1 MSINSSIIFN
11 PILSQIRRGRSQV
24 RVAGLL
30 AQDAFLLCSS
40 FILAF
45 ALRLNATTPLG
56 EDLAAHW
63 RLLVFSIVLG
73 LPILYFTHT
82 YRDLT
87 RYATSQ
93 SLYRFAIRSTLMM
106 GVVSQAS
113 RLAGP
118 QPNSSFWILYWGS
131 FLTSGVALRVMFR
144 DILQKHSVQNAR
156 PDINNSLT
164 PALIYGAGESGFK
177 LLDGLR
183 NDTHFQI
190 VGYLDS
196 DTSLQGRTL
205 HGLPIHDP
213 RELQF
218 LITSRHVKVI
228 LLALPHVSRLRKRE
242 LVKWLTQM
250 HLKVLSIPSVS
261 QLASGRVQLKDIKAV
276 AIEDLLGREPTS
288 PIETLITACVQS
300 MNVLVVGAGGSIGSD
315 ICKKLIELK
324 AKKIVMLD
332 QNEEAL
338 YTVDLELRLAIKELA
353 SDLFRPTILPIL
365 GNACETQLLES
376 LIKNEEID
384 TIYHAAAYKH
394 VPLLEGNACSG
405 VANNMRATRSI
416 VNAAI
421 KGKVRWM
428 SLISSDKAV
437 RPTNVMGASKRVCEL
452 IVQAAAADLAEGGPK
467 LSIVRFGN
475 VLGTSGSVVP
485 LFNRL
490 IMKGGPITVTD
501 SSVTRYFMTRQEAVE
516 LVLQSTALSTNG
528 GDIFLLDMGEEVKI
542 AELARQMVELS
553 GLSIRDVQ
561 NPDGDI
567 EIIFTGMRAGEK
579 LFEELFISG
588 EPEGTQ
594 HPLIWRVEEPFIP
607 LQQLNPIL
615 DNIEIATAALDL
627 KRTFEL
633 LKDLVPEFA
642 TEAKFS

>member
-1 MSINSSIIFN
+1 MIMGSSVFSSL
-11 PILSQIRRGRSQV
+11 ILSQLMRGRSHV
-24 RVAGLL
+24 RVSLLL
-30 AQDAFLLCSS
+30 AADLLLLCFS
-40 FILAF
+40 FIISF
-45 ALRLNATTPLG
+45 ALRLNTSTPLG
-56 EDLAAHW
+56 EDLVRHW
-63 RLLVFSIVLG
+63 RILIFAIVIG
-73 LPILYFTHT
+73 LAILYLTHA

-93 SLYRFAIRSTLMM
+93 SLYRFAIRSTLMVA
-106 GVVSQAS
+106 VVSQVS

-118 QPNSSFWILYWGS
+118 QPYPSFWILYWAS
-131 FLTSGVALRVMFR
+131 FVASGVTLRVMFR
-144 DILQKHSVQNAR
+144 DILQKYSAQGAW

-177 LLDGLR
+177 LFDGLR
-183 NDTHFQI
+183 NDPQFHI

-196 DTSLQGRTL
+196 DNSLQRRTL

-213 RELQF
+213 SELQF
-218 LITSRHVKVI
+218 LITTRHIKVI

-261 QLASGRVQLKDIKAV
+261 QLASGKVQLKDVKTV

-300 MNVLVVGAGGSIGSD
+300 MNVLVTGAGGSIGSD
-315 ICKKLIELK
+315 ISKKLIELK
-324 AKKIVMLD
+324 ANKIVMLD
-332 QNEEAL
+332 HSEEAL
-338 YTVDLELRLAIKELA
+338 YTVDLELRLAISELE
-353 SDLFRPTILPIL
+353 SDCCRPTILPIL
-365 GNACETQLLES
+365 GNACDTQLLES
-376 LIKNEEID
+376 VIHNEGID

-394 VPLLEGNACSG
+394 VPLLEGNICSG
-405 VANNMRATRSI
+405 IANNMRATRSI

-421 KGKVRWM
+421 KGKVRWL

-475 VLGTSGSVVP
+475 VLETSGSVVP

-501 SSVTRYFMTRQEAVE
+501 PSVTRYFMTRQEAVD

-553 GLSIRDVQ
+553 GLSIRDGQ

-567 EIIFTGMRAGEK
+567 EIIFTGLRAGEK
-579 LFEELFISG
+579 LYEELFISG

-594 HPLIWRVEEPFIP
+594 HPLIWRVEEPFIH

-615 DNIEIATAALDL
+615 DNMEIATAARDS
-627 KRTFEL
+627 KRTLEL
-633 LKDLVPEFA
+633 LNVLVPEFVS
-642 TEAKFS
+642 ESKLS